1 MTEKQRFFDNFYLKI
16 LLIGWGLGCVIY
28 SFMAFQFWWGNH
40 DWSFLK
46 NGITLDDGFFE
57 ARYSQHLPNVL
68 FFEGQVLPLFGS
80 VLSIFFLVLL
90 LLLIARYL
98 DIPKK
103 SIYYL
108 SFIGLLFSLPH
119 TAILFYFV
127 FYTFPLVFWGCF
139 GVLLLFLSENFHKWW
154 KFILGSCGF
163 FLLLGSYPANL
174 GLILTLFVGKR
185 TLNYVYYKE
194 NFKEIICKAC
204 FFLGQLCVAY
214 ISYKCMYVYLEK
226 IGYLNS
232 MMYNLAVRDIR
243 GVLQQVFVEIVFPF
257 IRFSE
262 IFSSLGFTYVVF
274 FYALCVF
281 AVSYILF
288 MARNRVVA
296 LLLIVGLLLASRI
309 AFLLSNSAYLATFR
323 VSWWGQVGL
332 ISVFLALLVHQNKM
346 WVRNLSFMIIAFFIS
361 SFITTDYE
369 IQKVQFLSFKSERLF
384 QKRVEE
390 RLFSY
395 SNFNLNEDYVTL
407 SLGYPG
413 FHQRFCYKNCQGFNN
428 EVLDSTILP
437 AEFGSVIFW
446 DEVRNPLV
454 AKYGVWGNQ
463 LWFVRDPSLK
473 NRELRDINI
482 DVKDMRYWMY
492 LKAKTYPN
500 TDGIYMGN
508 KFIIFNFDDLF
519 FNRYRETIARNILN
533 FN

>member
-1 MTEKQRFFDNFYLKI
+1 M
-16 LLIGWGLGCVIY
+16 
-28 SFMAFQFWWGNH
+28 
-40 DWSFLK
+40 
-46 NGITLDDGFFE
+46 
-57 ARYSQHLPNVL
+57 
-68 FFEGQVLPLFGS
+68 
-80 VLSIFFLVLL
+80 
-90 LLLIARYL
+90 
-98 DIPKK
+98 
-103 SIYYL
+103 
-108 SFIGLLFSLPH
+108 
-119 TAILFYFV
+119 
-127 FYTFPLVFWGCF
+127 
-139 GVLLLFLSENFHKWW
+139 
-154 KFILGSCGF
+154 
-163 FLLLGSYPANL
+163 
-174 GLILTLFVGKR
+174 
-185 TLNYVYYKE
+185 
-194 NFKEIICKAC
+194 
-204 FFLGQLCVAY
+204 
-214 ISYKCMYVYLEK
+214 
-226 IGYLNS
+226 
-232 MMYNLAVRDIR
+232 
-243 GVLQQVFVEIVFPF
+243 
-257 IRFSE
+257 
-262 IFSSLGFTYVVF
+262 
-274 FYALCVF
+274 
-281 AVSYILF
+281 
-288 MARNRVVA
+288 
-296 LLLIVGLLLASRI
+296 
-309 AFLLSNSAYLATFR
+309 
-323 VSWWGQVGL
+323 
-332 ISVFLALLVHQNKM
+332 FLALLVRQNKM
-346 WVRNLSFMIIAFFIS
+346 WVKNLSFMIIAFFIS

-369 IQKVQFLSFKSERLF
+369 IQKMQFLAFKSERLF

-500 TDGIYMGN
+500 TDGIYLGN